1 MDNPRIIKPPKTE
14 PGRNRKYEQSKS
26 NDIELLIKNLK
37 ITQWKGRT
45 REFYHKFREELPP
58 THPELLQKTR
68 EKNVFSS
75 LYKPLSSW
83 Y

>member
-37 ITQWKGRT
+37 ITQ
-45 REFYHKFREELPP
+45 
-58 THPELLQKTR
+58 
-68 EKNVFSS
+68 
-75 LYKPLSSW
+75 
-83 Y
+83 